1 MKHLTGGVAQQIETL
16 IYEPESG
23 KSTPQIHRK
32 IKGDLKTKTVPK
44 RDMTNLKTPFNSLR
58 CQAWC
63 FEHSNLF

>member
-1 MKHLTGGVAQQIETL
+1 MKHLTGGVAQQIEIL

-44 RDMTNLKTPFNSLR
+44 RDMTNLKTPFNSL
-58 CQAWC
+58 
-63 FEHSNLF
+63 